1 MKRFFSLIS
10 LVLAVALFLFS
21 FVIVTSHQTT
31 TTECGGFTAT
41 TEYTS
46 AFFPTYFPAVFTPN
60 KDTSQTNSTLH
71 KMLGCSVQ
79 PIKQYIPLDSI
90 ALFIVFVS
98 LYLYLK
104 PKNSSLHEHLAHETH
119 HKVPEGQT
127 PEVV

>member
-1 MKRFFSLIS
+1 MKRIFSL
-10 LVLAVALFLFS
+10 LALFLSVLFFIYS
-21 FVIVTSHQTT
+21 FVVITSHQAA

-90 ALFIVFVS
+90 TLFVITVG

-104 PKNSSLHEHLAHETH
+104 PRKAHTH
-119 HKVPEGQT
+119 HNKDQQETDSTGVLTSSPE
-127 PEVV
+127 